1 MTLMNYE
8 EFKLILNKIIFEKSK
23 ADLLEKIA
31 TFPSRYVG
39 LFRPTKPRG
48 KILQN
53 LLQSHEIRFG
63 NAFEEIIENYL
74 RKMGFMILEKIFV
87 DGNDIFHIDQCFTD
101 GAKVYFLEQKIR
113 DDHDSSKKR
122 GQIANFEKKLNVML
136 QKHPENNLAGIFYF
150 LDPNLVKNKS
160 YYEHEL
166 KKMEKDYKVEIHIFY
181 GGELFDYLKYPE
193 IWQEILEHLFKW
205 KKEIPDMPEINFDAN
220 PENTFEE
227 IKNLKPLTF
236 RNLLT
241 NDVIFNEILCSLFP
255 EKKTLIMLK
264 QYFKQQKGAIYKRLL
279 DLLET
284 RIQ

>member
-1 MTLMNYE
+1 MREVFYMSMMNYE

-31 TFPSRYVG
+31 NSPSRYVG
-39 LFRPTKPRG
+39 LFRPTKPKG

-122 GQIANFEKKLNVML
+122 GQITNFEKKLNIML
-136 QKHPENNLAGIFYF
+136 QKHSENNLAGIFYF

-166 KKMEKDYKVEIHIFY
+166 KKWEKIIE
-181 GGELFDYLKYPE
+181 
-193 IWQEILEHLFKW
+193 
-205 KKEIPDMPEINFDAN
+205 
-220 PENTFEE
+220 
-227 IKNLKPLTF
+227 
-236 RNLLT
+236 
-241 NDVIFNEILCSLFP
+241 
-255 EKKTLIMLK
+255 
-264 QYFKQQKGAIYKRLL
+264 
-279 DLLET
+279 
-284 RIQ
+284 